1 MHGAFRNAPALPDKH
16 RRHDPGSWAEVG
28 DGQLRVREGM
38 IANESPVRA
47 IRTLGSAGGGVNAVK
62 VETEVPA
69 RSRKPLATTTRR
81 ATFDRRG
88 SPRRYRGRAP
98 LHQRGYTRRIVGDLL
113 RLLDHFG
120 GAQGVLLGGGIAW
133 ILFEL
138 RSQKARAKED
148 REAADR
154 RFRKFSEDADRRF
167 REFSEDADRRA
178 REDRE
183 SAENRAR
190 EDRESTRVLLREHS
204 ESTKKHLSEHSK
216 KNDAEHARL
225 FALVDEVKTKV
236 EVLLDRSKRPE
247 SGGSAD

>member
-1 MHGAFRNAPALPDKH
+1 MLPQ
-16 RRHDPGSWAEVG
+16 RWYTERAVG
-28 DGQLRVREGM
+28 E
-38 IANESPVRA
+38 
-47 IRTLGSAGGGVNAVK
+47 
-62 VETEVPA
+62 
-69 RSRKPLATTTRR
+69 
-81 ATFDRRG
+81 
-88 SPRRYRGRAP
+88 
-98 LHQRGYTRRIVGDLL
+98 LL

-138 RSQKARAKED
+138 RLQKARAKED
-148 REAADR
+148 REAADRRFRKFSEAADR

-190 EDRESTRVLLREHS
+190 EDRESTRVLLREYN
-204 ESTKKHLSEHSK
+204 E

-225 FALVDEVKTKV
+225 FGLVDEVKTKV

>member
-1 MHGAFRNAPALPDKH
+1 MTWAHGPEAGN
-16 RRHDPGSWAEVG
+16 
-28 DGQLRVREGM
+28 GQLLVSEGM

-47 IRTLGSAGGGVNAVK
+47 IRTLGSASGGAKAVK
-62 VETEVPA
+62 VGIEVPA
-69 RSRKPLATTTRR
+69 RPRKPLATTTLR

-88 SPRRYRGRAP
+88 SPRCYRGRAP
-98 LHQRGYTRRIVGDLL
+98 FHQRGYTQRIVGDLL
-113 RLLDHFG
+113 RLLDHLG

-133 ILFEL
+133 ILSEL

-154 RFRKFSEDADRRF
+154 RFR
-167 REFSEDADRRA
+167 EFG
-178 REDRE
+178 E
-183 SAENRAR
+183 SI
-190 EDRESTRVLLREHS
+190 RVLLREYN
-204 ESTKKHLSEHSK
+204 E

-225 FALVDEVKTKV
+225 FGLVDEVKTKV

>member
-1 MHGAFRNAPALPDKH
+1 MLGA
-16 RRHDPGSWAEVG
+16 
-28 DGQLRVREGM
+28 
-38 IANESPVRA
+38 
-47 IRTLGSAGGGVNAVK
+47 GV
-62 VETEVPA
+62 
-69 RSRKPLATTTRR
+69 
-81 ATFDRRG
+81 
-88 SPRRYRGRAP
+88 
-98 LHQRGYTRRIVGDLL
+98 
-113 RLLDHFG
+113 
-120 GAQGVLLGGGIAW
+120 AW
-133 ILFEL
+133 VLFEL

-183 SAENRAR
+183 S
-190 EDRESTRVLLREHS
+190 TRVLLREYN
-204 ESTKKHLSEHSK
+204 E

-225 FALVDEVKTKV
+225 FGLVDEVKTKV

>member
-1 MHGAFRNAPALPDKH
+1 ML
-16 RRHDPGSWAEVG
+16 
-28 DGQLRVREGM
+28 
-38 IANESPVRA
+38 
-47 IRTLGSAGGGVNAVK
+47 
-62 VETEVPA
+62 
-69 RSRKPLATTTRR
+69 
-81 ATFDRRG
+81 
-88 SPRRYRGRAP
+88 PRRWYTERA
-98 LHQRGYTRRIVGDLL
+98 VGELL

-183 SAENRAR
+183 S
-190 EDRESTRVLLREHS
+190 TRVLLREYN
-204 ESTKKHLSEHSK
+204 E

-225 FALVDEVKTKV
+225 FGLVDEVKTKV

>member
-1 MHGAFRNAPALPDKH
+1 ML
-16 RRHDPGSWAEVG
+16 
-28 DGQLRVREGM
+28 
-38 IANESPVRA
+38 
-47 IRTLGSAGGGVNAVK
+47 
-62 VETEVPA
+62 
-69 RSRKPLATTTRR
+69 
-81 ATFDRRG
+81 
-88 SPRRYRGRAP
+88 PRRWYTERA
-98 LHQRGYTRRIVGDLL
+98 VGELL

-190 EDRESTRVLLREHS
+190 EDRESAENRAREDREAADRRFREFGESIRVLLREYN
-204 ESTKKHLSEHSK
+204 E

-225 FALVDEVKTKV
+225 FGLVDEVKTKV